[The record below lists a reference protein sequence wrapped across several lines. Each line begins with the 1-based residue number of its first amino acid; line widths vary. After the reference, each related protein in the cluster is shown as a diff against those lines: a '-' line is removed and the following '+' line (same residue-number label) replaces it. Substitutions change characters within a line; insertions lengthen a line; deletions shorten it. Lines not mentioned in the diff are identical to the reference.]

1 VTSSKKAAIQA
12 YKERKTPRGIF
23 AVRCQSTGGV
33 WIDSALD
40 LGAAENRTWAAL
52 RLGDSQ
58 LDPAL
63 AAQFREHGRDVFTF
77 EVLEKLDDDVADIAL
92 RDILKEKKLSWR
104 SRLEAQKFYR
114 G

>member
-1 VTSSKKAAIQA
+1 MTSSRKAAIQA

-23 AVRCQSTGGV
+23 AVRCQSTGAV
-33 WIDSALD
+33 WVDSAMD
-40 LGAAENRTWAAL
+40 LVAAENRTWAAL
-52 RLGDSQ
+52 RFGDSQ
-58 LDPAL
+58 LDPTL
-63 AAQFREHGRDVFTF
+63 AAQFREHGRDFFTF

-104 SRLEAQKFYR
+104 ARLEAQKFYR